1 MCIVGPSP
9 ASPITVSLTIE
20 EARRIGDLNI
30 DLEEIEIIR
39 WRRKVRDAVRKYDKD
54 LAFQEQKEF
63 LSGSPRPRTDAKPTK
78 S

>member
-1 MCIVGPSP
+1 MSTSTINVGLS
-9 ASPITVSLTIE
+9 IE

-30 DLEEIEIIR
+30 DLDEIEIIR

-54 LAFQEQKEF
+54 RAYQEQKEF
-63 LSGSPRPRTDAKPTK
+63 LSGS

>member
-1 MCIVGPSP
+1 MCIVGSM
-9 ASPITVSLTIE
+9 ATSTINVGISIE

-30 DLEEIEIIR
+30 DLDEIEIIR

-54 LAFQEQKEF
+54 LASQEQKEF
-63 LSGSPRPRTDAKPTK
+63 LSGS

>member
-1 MCIVGPSP
+1 MATSTINVGIS
-9 ASPITVSLTIE
+9 IE

-30 DLEEIEIIR
+30 DLDEIEIIR

-54 LAFQEQKEF
+54 LASQEQKEF
-63 LSGSPRPRTDAKPTK
+63 LSGS